1 MEKTT
6 DRLYLNPETR
16 EKIQAILELDGH
28 VELELISKMGLDGM
42 SSLAQQK
49 KEAAGDDVTS
59 GSAKGTT
66 SGSAKGA
73 TSKSTKGTTSSLPK
87 GVTSGSAKGTTS
99 SSAKGT
105 TSASGSTEEVIDE
118 EGTPGSCILTQFTP
132 LQLVAKRPGHKIP
145 TVIWESKLKHSSR
158 SVRPLRR
165 FY

>member
-99 SSAKGT
+99 
-105 TSASGSTEEVIDE
+105 GSTEEVIDE

-145 TVIWESKLKHSSR
+145 TVIWETKLQHSSR
-158 SVRPLRR
+158 SPRPLRR
-165 FY
+165 

>member
-99 SSAKGT
+99 
-105 TSASGSTEEVIDE
+105 ASGSTEEVIDE